1 MKKLITSESLRK
13 LTPVELGRLR
23 DAKVTPFEQDLLFV
37 ELSRRFRAERQTFL
51 RQMWGLTT

>member
-1 MKKLITSESLRK
+1 MKKLITSKSLRK

-23 DAKVTPFEQDLLFV
+23 DAALTPSEQDLLFM
-37 ELSRRFRAERQTFL
+37 ELSSRFRAERQIFL